1 MLDVDQNYGT
11 PETPKPFPT
20 FKECVAQ
27 GVQNVIFNSN
37 EFAEERY
44 IDDKLMALNIS
55 SDLVPQ
61 VINDYNAYTEDDLLI
76 GLADE
81 VTLPKIKNKTT
92 SVSGMGIAGEVDSPV
107 PGQFE
112 SMEATLNWNTMY
124 SFATKMMNPN
134 KNIQITLRA
143 AMQNDNK
150 NGGYTYKG
158 LRVVLGGRPKELD
171 PGKLK
176 RADTMGSTTTLEV
189 TRYLMEVDGTTVI
202 DIDKFAGRYYVDG
215 EDMRAEINA
224 LI

>member
-1 MLDVDQNYGT
+1 
-11 PETPKPFPT
+11 
-20 FKECVAQ
+20 
-27 GVQNVIFNSN
+27 
-37 EFAEERY
+37 
-44 IDDKLMALNIS
+44 MALNIS

-81 VTLPKIKNKTT
+81 ITLPKIKNKTT

-124 SFATKMMNPN
+124 SYATKMMNPN
-134 KNIQITLRA
+134 KHIQITL
-143 AMQNDNK
+143 
-150 NGGYTYKG
+150 
-158 LRVVLGGRPKELD
+158 RPKELD

-189 TRYLMEVDGTTVI
+189 TRYLMEVDGQTVI

>member
-1 MLDVDQNYGT
+1 MSRGT
-11 PETPKPFPT
+11 AYYDLPNGERIELPT
-20 FKECVAQ
+20 TMPD
-27 GVQNVIFNSN
+27 
-37 EFAEERY
+37 AEEVPGPLC
-44 IDDKLMALNIS
+44 DGKFELPEAVKDMALNIS

-81 VTLPKIKNKTT
+81 ITLPKIKNKTT

-124 SFATKMMNPN
+124 SYATKMMNPN

>member
-1 MLDVDQNYGT
+1 
-11 PETPKPFPT
+11 
-20 FKECVAQ
+20 
-27 GVQNVIFNSN
+27 
-37 EFAEERY
+37 
-44 IDDKLMALNIS
+44 MALNIS

-81 VTLPKIKNKTT
+81 ITLPKIKNKTT

-124 SFATKMMNPN
+124 SYATKMMNPN

-189 TRYLMEVDGTTVI
+189 TRYLMEQGLRPSACQAAFQSRFPPAPVP
-202 DIDKFAGRYYVDG
+202 AALPPASGRFSPHFSG
-215 EDMRAEINA
+215 LSAS
-224 LI
+224 

>member
-1 MLDVDQNYGT
+1 
-11 PETPKPFPT
+11 
-20 FKECVAQ
+20 
-27 GVQNVIFNSN
+27 
-37 EFAEERY
+37 
-44 IDDKLMALNIS
+44 MALNIS

-92 SVSGMGIAGEVDSPV
+92 TVNGMGIAGDVDSPV

-112 SMEATLNWNTMY
+112 SMEATL
-124 SFATKMMNPN
+124 TKMMNPN

-189 TRYLMEVDGTTVI
+189 TRYLMEVDGQTVI

>member
-1 MLDVDQNYGT
+1 
-11 PETPKPFPT
+11 
-20 FKECVAQ
+20 
-27 GVQNVIFNSN
+27 
-37 EFAEERY
+37 
-44 IDDKLMALNIS
+44 MALNIS

-143 AMQNDNK
+143 TMQNDNK

-171 PGKLK
+171 PGKLFDRFY
-176 RADTMGSTTTLEV
+176 RADPARSSTGGFGIGLSIARSIAEGHHGSISAKLEWD
-189 TRYLMEVDGTTVI
+189 TITFTAIL
-202 DIDKFAGRYYVDG
+202 K
-215 EDMRAEINA
+215 
-224 LI
+224 

>member
-1 MLDVDQNYGT
+1 
-11 PETPKPFPT
+11 
-20 FKECVAQ
+20 
-27 GVQNVIFNSN
+27 
-37 EFAEERY
+37 
-44 IDDKLMALNIS
+44 MALNIS

-92 SVSGMGIAGEVDSPV
+92 TVNGMGIAGDVDSPV

-189 TRYLMEVDGTTVI
+189 TRYLMRVLQMENLKWKRKEAQMRSGWKRRARSRT
-202 DIDKFAGRYYVDG
+202 GRPMP
-215 EDMRAEINA
+215 ESWMQI
-224 LI
+224 

>member
-1 MLDVDQNYGT
+1 
-11 PETPKPFPT
+11 
-20 FKECVAQ
+20 
-27 GVQNVIFNSN
+27 
-37 EFAEERY
+37 
-44 IDDKLMALNIS
+44 MALNIS

-158 LRVVLGGRPKELD
+158 LRVV
-171 PGKLK
+171 
-176 RADTMGSTTTLEV
+176 ADTMGSTTTLEV